1 MTFPHKTC
9 LIVIVVVASLQLVS
23 SLGSQ
28 AQTPPPP
35 VSHPTKEKAAD
46 YSQEAL
52 VVEQLRVTYRFEK
65 DGTGQHELSLR
76 VKVQSE
82 AALERFGQLVL
93 PYISA
98 NEKLDIDYVR
108 VKKPDGSVITASESD
123 VQDLTA
129 PIS

>member
-1 MTFPHKTC
+1 MTFPHKTS

-23 SLGSQ
+23 SRGSQ

-108 VKKPDGSVITASESD
+108 VKKPDGSIISASESD

-129 PIS
+129 